1 MNIEYAYK
9 DGIRYWINNP
19 LVQTGQRYTWI
30 DNDIE
35 YEVYPAK
42 GEKNNHHFRSMPGVK
57 INEERVFHKHC
68 QYYIEDSKGLWI
80 NEYCNVQATKV
91 LMEHE
96 AAKFIKKLIPDYKM
110 IPDCLFLDANDDI
123 LCIVEVNVTHKKSND
138 DIKKIEQYKIITYE
152 LTYGKART
160 DYINPIRFDILY
172 ESEENNEFNALRSKI
187 EKQENR
193 IRKANYYLQQQQEE
207 IRSIEK
213 LVIDKLILNYE
224 QTKQTETA

>member
-57 INEERVFHKHC
+57 INEERIFHKHC

-123 LCIVEVNVTHKKSND
+123 LCILEVNVTHPKSED
-138 DIKKIEQYKIITYE
+138 DIKKIQQYKIITYE

-224 QTKQTETA
+224 QTKQTETT